1 MSAMASAYLII
12 LPRTIIG
19 FLTAGTT
26 YSTNIILFAYNTLKQ
41 EKQKIIFVFFK
52 KMKQGLTQKKIK
64 RLAEIQVLTKRLTK
78 RVFKKKA
85 QVTQLF
91 KQINY

>member
-1 MSAMASAYLII
+1 
-12 LPRTIIG
+12 
-19 FLTAGTT
+19 
-26 YSTNIILFAYNTLKQ
+26 
-41 EKQKIIFVFFK
+41 
-52 KMKQGLTQKKIK
+52 MKQGLTQKKIK

>member
-52 KMKQGLTQKKIK
+52 KNETGVNTKKDKKIG
-64 RLAEIQVLTKRLTK
+64 
-78 RVFKKKA
+78 
-85 QVTQLF
+85 
-91 KQINY
+91 